1 MIRRPPRSTR
11 TDTLFPYTTLFRSL
25 AVGAGEVAE
34 HQPSHAAEVVVPL
47 GVLQKPAVIGP
58 IAEFALE
65 RFLDLL
71 LLFLVGDPEL
81 LEIGRRADGEARA
94 HHHVRLAVDAAAD
107 MLREALDEIGSAHV

>member
-1 MIRRPPRSTR
+1 MRIS
-11 TDTLFPYTTLFRSL
+11 DWSSDVCSSDL
-25 AVGAGEVAE
+25 
-34 HQPSHAAEVVVPL
+34 
-47 GVLQKPAVIGP
+47 VIGP

-94 HHHVRLAVDAAAD
+94 HHHVRLAVDAAAE
-107 MLREALDEIGSAHV
+107 MLREALDVARGAHDVLLRSPSFLEIGRPWYRVRVG